1 MLKGLSPKEF
11 AKYIYAMKS
20 IKEEEV
26 LDFQGSV
33 EAAEQVRE
41 GREIG
46 WKGRQE
52 RGGEEGDKGI
62 LQRCPNLGMFLYNK
76 YSSQLVR
83 ERRRDRREAGG
94 KEEDKGILQRCPN

>member
-52 RGGEEGDKGI
+52 RGGEEGDK
-62 LQRCPNLGMFLYNK
+62 
-76 YSSQLVR
+76 R
-83 ERRRDRREAGG
+83 EKERQ
-94 KEEDKGILQRCPN
+94 EEDWRLKRRTREFFIDVQT